1 MGSEMCIRDS
11 YCIIY
16 LNVTKKEIGKIGC
29 AERVGKTVAVKKEK
43 AKKHIFLRLAVVA
56 FGVYTIATLVT
67 QQIEIREQK
76 AYLENIQQQCEA
88 QEMENLEVER
98 LLSQGDDKSYVEKV
112 ARDKLDYA
120 YPDEKV
126 FVDASGS

>member
-1 MGSEMCIRDS
+1 M
-11 YCIIY
+11 
-16 LNVTKKEIGKIGC
+16 
-29 AERVGKTVAVKKEK
+29 AVKKEK
-43 AKKHIFLRLAVVA
+43 AKNHIFLRLAVVA

-67 QQIEIREQK
+67 QQIEIRVQK

-98 LLSQGDDKSYVEKV
+98 LLSQGDDESYVEKV

>member
-1 MGSEMCIRDS
+1 M
-11 YCIIY
+11 
-16 LNVTKKEIGKIGC
+16 
-29 AERVGKTVAVKKEK
+29 GKTVAVKKEK
-43 AKKHIFLRLAVVA
+43 AKKDIFLRLAVVA

-98 LLSQGDDKSYVEKV
+98 LLSQGDDESYVEKV

-126 FVDASGS
+126 FVDASGSWWHKIWKEKKQLAFLLDFKYNVTQSLWIY

>member
-1 MGSEMCIRDS
+1 M
-11 YCIIY
+11 
-16 LNVTKKEIGKIGC
+16 
-29 AERVGKTVAVKKEK
+29 GKTVAVKKEK

-56 FGVYTIATLVT
+56 FGVYTIATIVT
-67 QQIEIREQK
+67 QQIEIREQE

-98 LLSQGDDKSYVEKV
+98 LLSQGDDESYVEKV

>member
-1 MGSEMCIRDS
+1 M
-11 YCIIY
+11 
-16 LNVTKKEIGKIGC
+16 
-29 AERVGKTVAVKKEK
+29 
-43 AKKHIFLRLAVVA
+43 AVVA

-76 AYLENIQQQCEA
+76 AYLESIHQQCET
-88 QEMENLEVER
+88 QQMENLEVER